1 ENKYETFEN
10 HILLPIRKIE
20 KESYD
25 GFVYNLGIEGD
36 HTYTVNNIAVHN
48 CFNHAMVKNYGPDSG
63 KWVRFRSVERVIAEV
78 KSVMKKYGGKMVYFQ
93 DDTFIVNRPWIQKFT
108 EMYRK
113 EINIPYHCHIRA
125 NLVDEK
131 MAKMLKDS
139 NCYSV
144 HMAIEAG
151 NDYIRNKILKREMS
165 REEIF
170 KAANLLNK
178 YGIKTMLQNMVG
190 LPTGTVQDDLETLK
204 INIKCK
210 PTYAWCSIFQPY
222 PGVELTEFAGKQGLL
237 KGDYNDISAKFF
249 NDTVLKMSPQQK
261 KEIEHLH
268 KWFAVAANHPMLYHT
283 GILRLLMK
291 VPEHR
296 LVKKAYAW
304 VYQKYREN
312 RDNDL
317 YGIPIWNK
325 KNKIKMIK

>member
-1 ENKYETFEN
+1 
-10 HILLPIRKIE
+10 
-20 KESYD
+20 
-25 GFVYNLGIEGD
+25 
-36 HTYTVNNIAVHN
+36 
-48 CFNHAMVKNYGPDSG
+48 MVKNYGPDSG